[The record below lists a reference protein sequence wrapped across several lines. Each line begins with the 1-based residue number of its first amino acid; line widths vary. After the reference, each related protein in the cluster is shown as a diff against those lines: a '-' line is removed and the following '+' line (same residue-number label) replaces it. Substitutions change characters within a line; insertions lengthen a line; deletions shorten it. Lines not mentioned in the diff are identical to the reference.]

1 MFSKTVPQ
9 IAATPDQ
16 VMVKEGEKEWLFGL
30 EVKVPFNVD
39 NLWDVPK
46 QMYIV
51 QCQAQM
57 IANPALKSVILYE
70 WTPNNQYAWDIPRC
84 EALQEAILKR
94 TASFME
100 KVDGKTRPGPKKHD
114 AELQEIFNE
123 HSKDIV
129 LLLQPETM
137 QQQ

>member
-16 VMVKEGEKEWLFGL
+16 VMRKEGENEWLFGL

-39 NLWDVPK
+39 NLWTVPK

-70 WTPNNQYAWDIPRC
+70 WTPNAQYAWDIPRC
-84 EALQEAILKR
+84 EELQQCILNR
-94 TASFME
+94 TASFLE
-100 KVDGKTRPGPKKHD
+100 KVAEKKRPPPKKHD
-114 AELQEIFNE
+114 EELQLLFHE

-129 LLLQPETM
+129 LLLQPEVM
-137 QQQ
+137 LQ